1 MIPSFLTDL
10 YLESVF
16 EKYSSKVERYI
27 QCSEKS
33 EYIVDSE
40 KGKISGFVT
49 KHFGQDEYLSEKYFH
64 VENPSSKQYALLQID
79 RGIIKAN
86 DIPKC
91 DCAIANDNELCFIE
105 FKANATSE
113 NSSVIDRN
121 YQKAMLQLA
130 TTISIFDSYKYPK
143 GNIRN
148 LRNVEAF
155 ICLRQGYPRNKSSQM
170 NYRIS
175 FAEANKI
182 PLSFAS
188 AKTI

>member
-1 MIPSFLTDL
+1 MIPSFLADL
-10 YLESVF
+10 FLESVF
-16 EKYSSKVERYI
+16 KKYSSKVERYI

-49 KHFGQDEYLSEKYFH
+49 NHFGQDEYLSEKYFH

-91 DCAIANDNELCFIE
+91 DCAIANDNDLCFIE

-175 FAEANKI
+175 FAETNKI
-182 PLSFAS
+182 PLFFAS

>member
-49 KHFGQDEYLSEKYFH
+49 NHFGQDEYLSEKYFH
-64 VENPSSKQYALLQID
+64 VENPSLKQYALLQID
-79 RGIIKAN
+79 RGIIKTN

-91 DCAIANDNELCFIE
+91 DCAIANDNDLCFIE

-130 TTISIFDSYKYPK
+130 TTISIFDSYNYTK

-175 FAEANKI
+175 FAETNKI

>member
-16 EKYSSKVERYI
+16 ERYSSKVERYI

-40 KGKISGFVT
+40 KEKISGFVT

-91 DCAIANDNELCFIE
+91 DCAIASDNDLCFIE